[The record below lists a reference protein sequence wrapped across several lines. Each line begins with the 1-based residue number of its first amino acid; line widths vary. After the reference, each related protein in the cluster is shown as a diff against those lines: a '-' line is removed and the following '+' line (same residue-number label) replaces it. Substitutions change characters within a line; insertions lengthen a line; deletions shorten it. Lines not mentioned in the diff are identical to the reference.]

1 MASEAA
7 NASRV
12 ESSNLSNDNRSSRE
26 SEIGLNLSTTMNP
39 IITSSESQPEPERT
53 FSCNYCRSKF
63 TSPQALGGHQNAHR
77 QERALAKRLRE
88 IQAQTF
94 TPPTYPHYPYP
105 TLSSTPYQG
114 SLNRSILGVRLGS
127 MIRKPL
133 HSWTLF
139 GSGGYLSG
147 HGYPRLAMRNHLP
160 PSFNGRLSIN
170 NNGGIAISG
179 PSTSSRMV
187 TGRGPLESFARNSQ
201 ANVGANR
208 PATNQNDDSE
218 IDLTLR
224 L

>member
-7 NASRV
+7 NASGV
-12 ESSNLSNDNRSSRE
+12 GSSNFSNDNRSLSE
-26 SEIGLNLSTTMNP
+26 SEIELNPSTPMNP
-39 IITSSESQPEPERT
+39 IIISSEDQPEPEKT

-77 QERALAKRLRE
+77 QERALAKRLLE

-94 TPPTYPHYPYP
+94 TPPTNPHDPYP
-105 TLSSTPYQG
+105 TLSSTPYHG

-127 MIRKPL
+127 MIHKPS

-147 HGYPRLAMRNHLP
+147 HCYPRLAMRNHLP

-170 NNGGIAISG
+170 NNGGIAISE

-187 TGRGPLESFARNSQ
+187 AGSGSLATFARNSQ
-201 ANVGANR
+201 ANVTANR
-208 PATNQNDDSE
+208 PATNHNDDSE

>member
-12 ESSNLSNDNRSSRE
+12 ESSSNDNRSSRE

-39 IITSSESQPEPERT
+39 IITSSENQPEPERT

-94 TPPTYPHYPYP
+94 TPPTYPHCPYA
-105 TLSSTPYQG
+105 TLSSTPYHG

-147 HGYPRLAMRNHLP
+147 HE
-160 PSFNGRLSIN
+160 
-170 NNGGIAISG
+170 

-187 TGRGPLESFARNSQ
+187 TGSGPLASFARNSQ

-208 PATNQNDDSE
+208 PATNHNDDSE

>member
-1 MASEAA
+1 
-7 NASRV
+7 
-12 ESSNLSNDNRSSRE
+12 NLSNDNRSLRE
-26 SEIGLNLSTTMNP
+26 SEIVLNLSTTMNP
-39 IITSSESQPEPERT
+39 IITSSENQPEPERT

-77 QERALAKRLRE
+77 QER
-88 IQAQTF
+88 
-94 TPPTYPHYPYP
+94 
-105 TLSSTPYQG
+105 

-127 MIRKPL
+127 MIHKPS

-147 HGYPRLAMRNHLP
+147 HGYPRLAMRNRLP

-170 NNGGIAISG
+170 NNAGIAISG
-179 PSTSSRMV
+179 PSTSSRVV
-187 TGRGPLESFARNSQ
+187 TGSGSLASFARNSQ
-201 ANVGANR
+201 ANVAANR
-208 PATNQNDDSE
+208 PATNHNDDSE